1 MADRFPMTAKG
12 YQELKA
18 TLKRLKS
25 VERPAITLA
34 IEEAREHGDLSENA
48 EYHAAKEKQAQIEA
62 QIGRLED
69 LLSNAEIVDTST
81 LGGDRVKFGARVT
94 LEEIDSGKIVEYR
107 IVGVGEADIS
117 KGTISYTSPI
127 ARGLMN
133 HEVGDEVRVRVP
145 GGVRTYE
152 ISDIRWH

>member
-1 MADRFPMTAKG
+1 MQG
-12 YQELKA
+12 YQTLKA
-18 TLKRLKS
+18 ELDRLKGP
-25 VERPAITLA
+25 ERVKIAA
-34 IEEAREHGDLSENA
+34 EIEIAREHGDLSENA